1 VAGVKALVL
10 GGGGVTG
17 VAWELGVIAG
27 LADAGIDLLD
37 ADVFVGTSA
46 GSVVAAQV
54 TSGVPLEELYA
65 QQLAAPGAEI
75 AARIGLRTLVA
86 GGFAM
91 LGTRNDL
98 AFRRRLGRMA
108 LAAPTG
114 PAAERI
120 AVIASRLPSHTW
132 PDRRLLVTAVDAD
145 TGEFVV
151 FDRDGGVGLV
161 EAVAASCA
169 VPGVWAPVP
178 IGERRFID
186 GGMRSAANADVAKD
200 ADQVVVIA
208 PIARG
213 GGRIARLSDQ
223 VAALRRTARVAVVT
237 PDRAAREAIGRNVL
251 DPARR
256 APAAR
261 AGRAQAAVVA
271 DQMAQVW
278 TP

>member
-1 VAGVKALVL
+1 ML

-17 VAWELGVIAG
+17 VAWELGVLAG
-27 LADAGIDLLD
+27 LADVGVDLLD
-37 ADVFVGTSA
+37 ADTFIGTSA
-46 GSVVAAQV
+46 GSVVAAQI
-54 TSGVPLEELYA
+54 TSGVPLEELYSR
-65 QQLAAPGAEI
+65 QLAGPGAEI
-75 AARIGLRTLVA
+75 AARIKLRTLVA
-86 GGFAM
+86 AGFAM
-91 LGTRNDL
+91 LGTRDEL

-114 PAAERI
+114 PATERI
-120 AVIASRLPSHTW
+120 ALIASRLPVHDW

-186 GGMRSAANADVAKD
+186 GGMRSAANADL
-200 ADQVVVIA
+200 ADGAGSVVVIA

-213 GGRIARLSDQ
+213 GGRIARLSQQ
-223 VAALRRTARVAVVT
+223 VAALRRTAKVAVVT
-237 PDRAAREAIGRNVL
+237 PDSAARQAIGRNVL

-261 AGRAQAAVVA
+261 AGRAQAKAVA
-271 DQMAQVW
+271 EGIARVW
-278 TP
+278 AS